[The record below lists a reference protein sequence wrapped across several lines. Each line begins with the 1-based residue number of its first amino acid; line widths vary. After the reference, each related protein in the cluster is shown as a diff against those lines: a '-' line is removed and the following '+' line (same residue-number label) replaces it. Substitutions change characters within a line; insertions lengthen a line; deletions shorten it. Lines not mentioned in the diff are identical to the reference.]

1 MRPSTPALS
10 SITSTQTLTA
20 SLLVATTML
29 TACGGGDNKLE
40 KEVAKTP
47 APIVTSDFVNLVKDA
62 NCANIKNRL
71 FVIDQKQVL
80 SDKAGSCADAA
91 YSQTLYGMTPQTQ
104 LCSNSDSIAGPR
116 LSCSDASSE
125 SLFKTMLQNLDKAD
139 LGLGSQHQVQQIVV
153 PGGASVA
160 IPLSALIAPFYRG
173 VAPNNI
179 VIKDLP
185 AWNKFWEVSGVKAP
199 TMYAS
204 NDFQSRMTLGT
215 FFKTANN
222 CSVTQI
228 LRVSANG
235 QKLVA
240 DYFEEERIAI
250 ASCDPDSKTASTPMN
265 MVELAKIDL
274 PVEFNNVSNARIS
287 YKTLDQGAN
296 SGITTSRNL
305 IVKDQAAWTSLWLSH
320 NKSSASIPNVDFSK
334 NMIAALFLGER
345 SSGCYAIED
354 VTTWRATG
362 KIQVSYHVRN
372 PGPATL
378 CTANITTP
386 YIIIEIP
393 RSEEAV
399 EFQSIPIYL

>member
-10 SITSTQTLTA
+10 SITFTQTLTA
-20 SLLVATTML
+20 SLLAATTML

-80 SDKAGSCADAA
+80 WDKAGSCADAA

-185 AWNKFWEVSGVKAP
+185 AWNKFWEASGVKAP
-199 TMYAS
+199 TSYS
-204 NDFQSRMTLGT
+204 GNDFQSRMALGT

-222 CSVTQI
+222 CSITQI
-228 LRVSANG
+228 LKVSANG

-250 ASCDPDSKTASTPMN
+250 TSCDPDSKTASTPMN
-265 MVELAKIDL
+265 MVELAKIAL

-287 YKTLDQGAN
+287 YKTLEQGFN
-296 SGITTSRNL
+296 SGVTNSRNL
-305 IVKDQAAWTSLWLSH
+305 VIKDQTSWTSLWQEH
-320 NKSSASIPNVDFSK
+320 NKSNATMPNVDFSR
-334 NMIAALFLGER
+334 NIVIALFIGQR

-354 VTTWRATG
+354 VTIWRSVG
-362 KIQVSYHVRN
+362 KIQVTHHERN
-372 PGPATL
+372 PGPTIDCAMSL
-378 CTANITTP
+378 TTP
-386 YIIIEIP
+386 FILIEIP
-393 RSEEAV
+393 RSEEPV
-399 EFQSIPIYL
+399 EFQSIPFYM